1 MKKCAYCGRS
11 NEEMAL
17 VCSECGKEF
26 ESSASAEAQPQRLDP
41 ALSPVTVATFSSLVE
56 ANLLVDRLE
65 AAGIEADIPE
75 EYSPQ
80 IFSAVIALERLTV
93 RVAAKDYE
101 AAKRIAAE
109 GSEIAPTG
117 EQ

>member
-1 MKKCAYCGRS
+1 MQTCRYCGRQ
-11 NEEMAL
+11 NE
-17 VCSECGKEF
+17 
-26 ESSASAEAQPQRLDP
+26 AEAVVCVGCGEELKSEDPVDTKSALLDP
-41 ALSPVTVATFSSLVE
+41 ALSPVIVATFTSLAE

-101 AAKRIAAE
+101 AAKLIVDE
-109 GSEIAPTG
+109 K
-117 EQ
+117 